1 MTIGGTSVDESSLTF
16 TTSDWGTAQTVTVSA
31 GEDDDA
37 SDDTA
42 TLTHTASGA
51 DYGMVSEDLAVT
63 VTDDE
68 AARLVIERPDA
79 DGERGRQQGLHGG
92 ACHAAD
98 R

>member
-1 MTIGGTSVDESSLTF
+1 MDESSLTF

-51 DYGMVSEDLAVT
+51 DYGMVTQDLAVT

-68 AARLVIERPDA
+68 TVGLTRDRPDSFRWS
-79 DGERGRQQGLHGG
+79 DPG
-92 ACHAAD
+92 ASKGYTVAAGHAAG